1 VMPGMSGIELA
12 KRAAMH
18 QPELKI
24 LLTSG
29 YTAASFEHDADLAKY
44 GLINKPYRLSDII
57 KQLKALH

>member
-1 VMPGMSGIELA
+1 VL
-12 KRAAMH
+12 H

-29 YTAASFEHDADLAKY
+29 YAAASFDEHAADLANY
-44 GLINKPYRLSDII
+44 SLINKPYRLSDII